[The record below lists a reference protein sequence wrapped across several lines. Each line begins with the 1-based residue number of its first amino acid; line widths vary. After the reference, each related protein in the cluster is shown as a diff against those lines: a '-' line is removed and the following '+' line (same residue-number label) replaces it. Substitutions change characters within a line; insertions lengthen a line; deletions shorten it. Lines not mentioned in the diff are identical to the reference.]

1 MPERSILLF
10 KKKIKDLVKS
20 GIFLLPI
27 VIDYNL
33 LNCFRIH
40 NFRNHE
46 KALLQIII
54 SLTFKWPFCCKSI
67 HVFIVLS
74 IAMIIVTKV
83 FIFHLLLL
91 INSSYPAFVED
102 DLLDFLED
110 QGLQELSAGFV
121 SEEIEV
127 SQLPSMPDDF
137 LVRLGITTMGG
148 RLRLRSAAT
157 AWLTQES
164 GSGQV
169 NAFSDMLTLGSYFEK
184 LRHTSFRW
192 MSKAKEV
199 ARMVLDLVKNKME
212 ERQMMDQFS

>member
-1 MPERSILLF
+1 
-10 KKKIKDLVKS
+10 
-20 GIFLLPI
+20 
-27 VIDYNL
+27 
-33 LNCFRIH
+33 
-40 NFRNHE
+40 
-46 KALLQIII
+46 
-54 SLTFKWPFCCKSI
+54 
-67 HVFIVLS
+67 
-74 IAMIIVTKV
+74 MIIVTKV

-127 SQLPSMPDDF
+127 SQLPAMPDDF
-137 LVRLGITTMGG
+137 LVRLGITTMGA

-169 NAFSDMLTLGSYFEK
+169 SAFSDIFNFGSY
-184 LRHTSFRW
+184 LR
-192 MSKAKEV
+192 
-199 ARMVLDLVKNKME
+199 N
-212 ERQMMDQFS
+212 

>member
-46 KALLQIII
+46 KVLLQIII

-127 SQLPSMPDDF
+127 GHLPSMPDNL
-137 LVRLGITTMGG
+137 LVQLGVKTMGS
-148 RLRLRSAAT
+148 RLNLRTAAT
-157 AWLTQES
+157 AWLTEERS
-164 GSGQV
+164 QV
-169 NAFSDMLTLGSYFEK
+169 QDSEREQVRPFSDTWEFASRDTVFP
-184 LRHTSFRW
+184 
-192 MSKAKEV
+192 
-199 ARMVLDLVKNKME
+199 
-212 ERQMMDQFS
+212 